1 MAKRTRKSPI
11 GSEQA
16 QDWLQRFE
24 SGESPPKIA
33 DRDGFDVR
41 TVRKHIE
48 AARQE
53 REVKEARFMV
63 LRNALQDHY
72 GDLCG
77 YAERL
82 SLRIAGSAFTVTPED
97 DYLDSALRQHLPHSP
112 MWRYLNKWDSLRQDV
127 DQLKQKAAQKIER
140 RVRLEK
146 QLKPIISAGED
157 GVIAGIIDAL
167 KFQFEEWARG
177 YNGLKL
183 AEDLILEPAEEGFA
197 NLRYGFAQM
206 GKVRQEHIAIIRK
219 VLNNCESRIKHWD
232 DYRNLERNFA
242 EQKQVSRKLRD
253 ELAVIKLKRIVP
265 GRCRYCP
272 F

>member
-1 MAKRTRKSPI
+1 MNKRTRKPPI
-11 GSEQA
+11 GLEQS

-24 SGESPPKIA
+24 SGESPPKISA
-33 DRDGFDVR
+33 SDGFDVR

-48 AARQE
+48 KARQE
-53 REVKEARFMV
+53 REVKEAKFMV

-82 SLRIAGSAFTVTPED
+82 SLRIRGATSPVTAED
-97 DYLDSALRQHLPHSP
+97 DYLHSALRQHMPQSP
-112 MWRYLNKWDSLRQDV
+112 IWRHLNKWDSLCQDV
-127 DQLKQKAAQKIER
+127 ERLTQKAAQKIER
-140 RVRLEK
+140 RVRLDK
-146 QLKPIISAGED
+146 QLEPIISAGED
-157 GVIAGIIDAL
+157 GVITGIIDAL
-167 KFQFEEWARG
+167 KFQFEGWARG

-183 AEDLILEPAEEGFA
+183 AENLISEPAEEGFA

-206 GKVRQEHIAIIRK
+206 GKVRQEHIAIIRN
-219 VLNNCESRIKHWD
+219 VLKNYESRIKHWD
-232 DYRNLERNFA
+232 DYRNLERSFA

-253 ELAVIKLKRIVP
+253 ELAAIKLRRIVP

-272 F
+272 L